1 MTPERST
8 KKTAVSSTVKPVI
21 IPATNLTKTP
31 TGALIDETKPVS
43 MAQYYLSKYALS
55 PAFEDAYVIE
65 AELGQGG
72 FGFVVAGKRL
82 SDSEPVAIKFILK
95 SKVPPNGWIRHK
107 VYGVVPLEVYI
118 LSHCSHPNIISFLD
132 YYDHDPFAY
141 LVMDLHGSHWNSLKN
156 PRCESVCF
164 GLTLSIEESH
174 TGE

>member
-1 MTPERST
+1 M
-8 KKTAVSSTVKPVI
+8 AASSTVKPVI
-21 IPATNLTKTP
+21 IPATNLTKTL
-31 TGALIDETKPVS
+31 TGPLNDESKPVS
-43 MAQYYLSKYALS
+43 MAQYYLSKCALS

-65 AELGQGG
+65 AERGQGG

-95 SKVPPNGWIRHK
+95 SKVPQNGWIRHK

-118 LSHCSHPNIISFLD
+118 LSHCTHPNIISFLD

-164 GLTLSIEESH
+164 A
-174 TGE
+174 